1 MGWRIIKQPNGLFAR
16 FSEIVDDFTDYDM
29 TEKDV
34 IELCKMSYNMDDI
47 GSQGKLQRAIDNP
60 QRWQEALEIIEAVHG
75 VNIANKRCQMIIDN
89 ASKDYEDDEFTIV
102 NDAFNERRKDSTTMK
117 SSVTL
122 IYYKE
127 YKKYLDRY
135 RLERERS
142 DEEVTP
148 ETVGSEVAEQ
158 IENFMRQDGFAGK
171 ITITIEIGE
180 QQ

>member
-1 MGWRIIKQPNGLFAR
+1 MGWRIIKQPNGFFAR

-29 TEKDV
+29 TEEDV
-34 IELCKMSYNMDDI
+34 IELCKTSYDMDDI

-60 QRWQEALEIIEAVHG
+60 QRWDDAIKIIEAIHG
-75 VNIANKRCQMIIDN
+75 ANIANERRQMIISEIEALSMIKEALDN
-89 ASKDYEDDEFTIV
+89 
-102 NDAFNERRKDSTTMK
+102 RKDSMAMK

-122 IYYKE
+122 TYYKE

-135 RLERERS
+135 HLEREQS
-142 DEEVTP
+142 DEEISP

-158 IENFMRQDGFAGK
+158 IENFMRQDGLAGK

-180 QQ
+180 

>member
-1 MGWRIIKQPNGLFAR
+1 
-16 FSEIVDDFTDYDM
+16 
-29 TEKDV
+29 
-34 IELCKMSYNMDDI
+34 
-47 GSQGKLQRAIDNP
+47 
-60 QRWQEALEIIEAVHG
+60 
-75 VNIANKRCQMIIDN
+75 MIIDN